1 MSTALTT
8 TTTVRE
14 LTQLCKN
21 GRQAYLEAV
30 QRRDEMEAAMIRADA
45 LLGAIEAAQTEQA
58 AAALLRMAHPDAGMV
73 EVVGEGSNR
82 ETVRV
87 MAMALFC
94 GFTPGNDEFAIFH
107 GRVKSSLYLK
117 AAGIK
122 KIMLQIGCRDIHVAP
137 GFPVQVKTNTGMTVW
152 AVDGM
157 ASAVMGGQVFRLKF
171 TDSEPPK
178 EPDGILYFRTVKLP
192 CKFFKNSND
201 TSDQIDGIA
210 SKARRRMLLELMRLA
225 QTAAGMTPEDSNE
238 ADDTTIDARIE
249 VIDAGPVQ
257 QQSAPESDILSEV
270 AALQTKLSPPHATLL
285 GDAHADIVRATS
297 EAQLRTVWEEVNRL
311 AREAKLDKDTI
322 KLLTRIKDA
331 RKQELTR
338 EV

>member
-14 LTQLCKN
+14 LTKLCKT

-45 LLGAIEAAQTEQA
+45 LLSAIEAAQTEQA

-94 GFTPGNDEFAIFH
+94 GFTPGRQEFAIFH
-107 GRVKSSLYLK
+107 GRVKSALYLK
-117 AAGIK
+117 DAGIRK
-122 KIMLQIGCRDIHVAP
+122 LLVQMGCEPPTANA
-137 GFPVQVKTNTGMTVW
+137 GFPMQVQLKSGLTVW
-152 AVDGM
+152 AVEGEASTVYDGKTYRV
-157 ASAVMGGQVFRLKF
+157 AF
-171 TDSEPPK
+171 TGP
-178 EPDGILYFRTVKLP
+178 GAVKLP
-192 CKFFKNSND
+192 CKFFKNS
-201 TSDQIDGIA
+201 SDSSDNIDGIIA
-210 SKARRRMLLELMRLA
+210 KARRRMLLELMRVV
-225 QTAAGMTPEDSNE
+225 QSAAGMTPEDSNE
-238 ADDTTIDARIE
+238 GDDTTIDARLE

-257 QQSAPESDILSEV
+257 QQSAPELDILSEV
-270 AALQTKLSPPHATLL
+270 AALQTKLSPPHASLL
-285 GDAHADIVRATS
+285 GDAHADLVGATS
-297 EAQLRTVWEEVNRL
+297 EAQLRTVWEAVN
-311 AREAKLDKDTI
+311 REAKESKLDRRAVD
-322 KLLTRIKDA
+322 LLVRIKDA
-331 RKQELTR
+331 RKQELTS

>member
-1 MSTALTT
+1 
-8 TTTVRE
+8 
-14 LTQLCKN
+14 
-21 GRQAYLEAV
+21 
-30 QRRDEMEAAMIRADA
+30 MEAAMIRADA
-45 LLGAIEAAQTEQA
+45 LLTAIEAAQTEQA
-58 AAALLRMAHPDAGMV
+58 AAALLRMAHPDTGMV

-94 GFTPGNDEFAIFH
+94 GFTPGRQEFAIFH
-107 GRVKSSLYLK
+107 GRVKSALYLK
-117 AAGIK
+117 DAGIRK
-122 KIMLQIGCRDIHVAP
+122 LLVQMGCEPPAANA
-137 GFPVQVKTNTGMTVW
+137 GFPMQVQLKSGLTVW
-152 AVDGM
+152 AVEGEASTVYDGKTYRV
-157 ASAVMGGQVFRLKF
+157 AFTGQG
-171 TDSEPPK
+171 S
-178 EPDGILYFRTVKLP
+178 VKLP

-201 TSDQIDGIA
+201 SSDNIDGIIA
-210 SKARRRMLLELMRLA
+210 KARRRMLLELMRVV
-225 QTAAGMTPEDSNE
+225 QSAAGMTPEDSNE

-257 QQSAPESDILSEV
+257 QQSAPEPDILSAV

>member
-14 LTQLCKN
+14 LTKLCKT

-45 LLGAIEAAQTEQA
+45 LLSAIEAAQTEQA

-94 GFTPGNDEFAIFH
+94 GFTPGRQEFAIFH
-107 GRVKSSLYLK
+107 GRVKSALYLK
-117 AAGIK
+117 DAGIRK
-122 KIMLQIGCRDIHVAP
+122 LLVQMGCEPPTANA
-137 GFPVQVKTNTGMTVW
+137 GFPMQVQLKSGLTVW
-152 AVDGM
+152 AVEGEASTVYDGKTYRV
-157 ASAVMGGQVFRLKF
+157 AF
-171 TDSEPPK
+171 TGP
-178 EPDGILYFRTVKLP
+178 GAVKLP
-192 CKFFKNSND
+192 CKFFKNS
-201 TSDQIDGIA
+201 SDSSDNIDGIIA
-210 SKARRRMLLELMRLA
+210 KARRRMLLELMRVV
-225 QTAAGMTPEDSNE
+225 QSAAGMTPEDSNE
-238 ADDTTIDARIE
+238 GDDTTIDARLE

-257 QQSAPESDILSEV
+257 QQSAPELDILSEV

-297 EAQLRTVWEEVNRL
+297 EAQLRAVWEEVNRL

-331 RKQELTR
+331 RKQELTS

>member
-1 MSTALTT
+1 MSTAITPASA
-8 TTTVRE
+8 VRE
-14 LTQLCKN
+14 LTTLCKT

-30 QRRDEMEAAMIRADA
+30 QQRDEMEAAMIRADA
-45 LLGAIEAAQTEQA
+45 LLRAIDAANTEHA

-94 GFTPGNDEFAIFH
+94 GFTPGRDEFAIFH
-107 GRVKSSLYLK
+107 GRTKSALYLK

-122 KIMLQIGCRDIHVAP
+122 KIMLQMGCRDIHVAP

-192 CKFFKNSND
+192 CKFFKNSNE
-201 TSDQIDGIA
+201 TSDQIDGIT

-225 QTAAGMTPEDSNE
+225 QTAAGMVPEDSNE
-238 ADDTTIDARIE
+238 GDDSTIDTRIE

-257 QQSAPESDILSEV
+257 PQSPLETYLRDLPSDVAGYVGDLHGLLTTSETVEQLEEVAGNFKAAADEHKLSE
-270 AALQTKLSPPHATLL
+270 
-285 GDAHADIVRATS
+285 
-297 EAQLRTVWEEVNRL
+297 
-311 AREAKLDKDTI
+311 
-322 KLLTRIKDA
+322 RIKGEMRRA
-331 RKQELTR
+331 YTQRKGELSGQ
-338 EV
+338 